1 MVTDVALGMLPDD
14 WKIGIIGSDA
24 IVKGRIGWM
33 GYKKTDLRTSGPVV
47 IGGMNI
53 KSKLYLDLSDIKYI
67 AREKYEEA
75 PNIQL
80 KRGDVLLVQRGN
92 GVGDTAYFDGSIKEA
107 TINPTLIIL
116 SEFSGDPKFLFYY
129 LTSPQGRESILALVS
144 GSSIPA
150 LYQNHVKQL
159 TYPKPSIPEQRAI
172 AGILGALDDKIEL
185 NRRMNATLESM
196 ARAVFRQWFVE
207 REDVG
212 NYKIGRLGD
221 VVKVNE
227 RSITKEYP
235 NSEIEY
241 IDISSVATG
250 HLDGTTRYSLADAPS
265 RARRLVKHGDTIWS
279 TVRPNRK
286 SFLFISKPKENLVVS
301 TGFAVLTPTKIP
313 PSLLYFWV
321 TTNEFVDYLVSN
333 ADGSAYPAVLPE
345 RFAEAEMIMP
355 PKEILDR
362 FENVAGS
369 MLARIA
375 HNENESRTLASLRD
389 SLLPRL
395 MRGEVRVSAL

>member
-1 MVTDVALGMLPDD
+1 MTSD
-14 WKIGIIGSDA
+14 WKSTTWGELA
-24 IVKGRIGWM
+24 ILEYGKGLTGYENANGNYPVYGTNGRIGWHTKPLFDKA
-33 GYKKTDLRTSGPVV
+33 GVIIGRKGAYRGVHYSKIPFFVIDTAFYLKPKIEIDLRWAYYQLLTQ
-47 IGGMNI
+47 
-53 KSKLYLDLSDIKYI
+53 DI
-67 AREKYEEA
+67 
-75 PNIQL
+75 NNM
-80 KRGDVLLVQRGN
+80 D
-92 GVGDTAYFDGSIKEA
+92 
-107 TINPTLIIL
+107 
-116 SEFSGDPKFLFYY
+116 
-129 LTSPQGRESILALVS
+129 S
-144 GSSIPA
+144 GSAIPSTSRPDFYA
-150 LYQNHVKQL
+150 LRVKL
-159 TYPKPSIPEQRAI
+159 PSLPEQRAI

-207 REDVG
+207 GEDVG
-212 NYKIGRLGD
+212 NYKIGRLAD
-221 VVKVNE
+221 VAKVNE

-313 PSLLYFWV
+313 PSFLYFWV
-321 TTNEFVDYLVSN
+321 TTDEFVDYLVSN
-333 ADGSAYPAVLPE
+333 ADGSAYPAVLSE

-369 MLARIA
+369 MLAHIA

-389 SLLPRL
+389 SLLPKL